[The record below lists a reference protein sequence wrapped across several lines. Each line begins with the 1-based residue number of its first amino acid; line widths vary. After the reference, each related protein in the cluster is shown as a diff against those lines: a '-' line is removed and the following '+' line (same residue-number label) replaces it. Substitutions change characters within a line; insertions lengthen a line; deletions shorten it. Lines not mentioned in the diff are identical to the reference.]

1 MAPSS
6 VTSSAWPELPVAVMS
21 TGAPGSLGE
30 RPTRSQF
37 SPPSVVWS
45 KIAGLPTIQPSFPL
59 KEMELKR

>member
-1 MAPSS
+1 M
-6 VTSSAWPELPVAVMS
+6 AVMS